1 MQITL
6 EFGKT
11 QAYNLGVNNYYPYL
25 IKKADDRMK
34 IVICDDLTEERKT
47 LREYIRRL
55 EKEDSLELD
64 ITEFDS
70 AEALITAYDKGL
82 TPDVIF
88 LDVYMPGAIGTVAAK
103 ALADKGYSGSV
114 VFCTTSLDHA
124 VESYRLKADGY
135 LVKPYSY
142 EDFLGAIWRCRAR
155 FERSKKCL
163 SFVSERI
170 DYSVPLGDI
179 TYIETANR
187 GCDVHTV
194 KQTFFTYKKIGEI
207 EGELRGESAFLKV
220 GRCYLVNMSR
230 IKKADADSLIFAD
243 GDSVPLPSRDK
254 KRLLQTV
261 NDWFWKT
268 ARGEHDA

>member
-1 MQITL
+1 
-6 EFGKT
+6 
-11 QAYNLGVNNYYPYL
+11 
-25 IKKADDRMK
+25 MK
-34 IVICDDLTEERKT
+34 IVICDDLAEERKT

-70 AEALITAYDKGL
+70 AEALIAAYDKGL
-82 TPDVIF
+82 CPDVVF
-88 LDVYMPGAIGTVAAK
+88 LDIYMSGAIGTVAAK

-124 VESYRLKADGY
+124 VESYKLKADGY

-155 FERSKKCL
+155 FEKSKKCL

-170 DYSVPLGDI
+170 DYQIPLGDI

-187 GCDVHTV
+187 GCAIHTI
-194 KQTFFTYKKIGEI
+194 KQAFFTYKKIGEI
-207 EGELRGESAFLKV
+207 EAELRGETAFIKI

-230 IKKADADSLIFAD
+230 IQKTEADCLHLAD
-243 GDSVPLPSRDK
+243 GACVPLPARDK
-254 KRLLQTV
+254 KRLLQAV
-261 NDWFWKT
+261 NDWFWKA

>member
-1 MQITL
+1 M
-6 EFGKT
+6 
-11 QAYNLGVNNYYPYL
+11 
-25 IKKADDRMK
+25 R
-34 IVICDDLTEERKT
+34 IVICDDLAEERKT
-47 LREYIRRL
+47 LREYLRRM

-70 AEALITAYDKGL
+70 AERLIAAYDKGFV
-82 TPDVIF
+82 PDVVF
-88 LDVYMPGAIGTVAAK
+88 LDIYMSGTIGTVAAK

-124 VESYRLKADGY
+124 VESYKLKADGY

-155 FERSKKCL
+155 FEKSKKCL

-170 DYSVPLGDI
+170 DYRIPLGDI

-187 GCDVHTV
+187 GCDVHTM

-207 EGELRGESAFLKV
+207 EEELREETAFLKI
-220 GRCYLVNMSR
+220 GRCFIVNLSR
-230 IKKADADSLIFAD
+230 IKKTESDSLLLAD
-243 GDSVPLPSRDK
+243 GNSIPLPARDK
-254 KRLLQTV
+254 KRLLQAV
-261 NDWFWKT
+261 NDWFWKA
-268 ARGEHDA
+268 ARGEHDV

>member
-1 MQITL
+1 
-6 EFGKT
+6 
-11 QAYNLGVNNYYPYL
+11 
-25 IKKADDRMK
+25 MK
-34 IVICDDLTEERKT
+34 IVICDDLAQERKT

-64 ITEFDS
+64 ITEFDN
-70 AEALITAYDKGL
+70 AEALIAAYDKGL
-82 TPDVIF
+82 VPDVIF
-88 LDVYMPGAIGTVAAK
+88 LDIYMPGAIGTVAAK

-114 VFCTTSLDHA
+114 VFCTTSLEHA

-155 FERSKKCL
+155 FEKSKKCL

-170 DYSVPLGDI
+170 DYQIPLGDI

-187 GCDVHTV
+187 GCAVHTK

-207 EGELRGESAFLKV
+207 EDELRAEAAFLKV
-220 GRCYLVNMSR
+220 GRCYIVNMSR
-230 IKKADADSLIFAD
+230 IQKTDADSLILAG
-243 GDSVPLPSRDK
+243 GDSVPLPTRDK
-254 KRLLQTV
+254 KRLLQAV
-261 NDWFWKT
+261 NDWFWKA
-268 ARGEHDA
+268 ARGGTDAG